1 MNGSDQRQRL
11 ALFPGT
17 FDPFTLG
24 HLDVLRRAMRVF
36 DRIDVTVAVNSSKTP
51 ILGLEE
57 RCELILASVSGMDG
71 VSVTAFDGL
80 LVDHARATGATA
92 LVRGLRQVNDLDY
105 EQRMAFANRR
115 LFPELET
122 VFFMP
127 SEQYA
132 LISGS
137 LVREIYRWGGDIAP
151 FVPTPI
157 AEALLSRRSAAE

>member
-1 MNGSDQRQRL
+1 MNGADRPNRL

-24 HLDVLRRAMRVF
+24 HLDVLQRALTVF

-51 ILGLEE
+51 ILALEE
-57 RCELILASVSGMDG
+57 RCELILASVGGMGG
-71 VSVTAFDGL
+71 VTVTAFDGL

-115 LFPELET
+115 LFPGLET

-151 FVPTPI
+151 FVPPPI
-157 AEALLSRRSAAE
+157 AEALLAKRSVSD